1 MIDWNK
7 IKNDNRNEFDK
18 MFDFYYHSLC
28 AISYR
33 HLNDHQLAED
43 IVVDCFV
50 KIWENRAS
58 LNITSSLSNYLITI
72 VKNSSV
78 DFIRKESSLFVDI
91 EKATDSI
98 SEEDK
103 NYIQDAGLLNE
114 LYKAINKMPE
124 QRRQILKLAAFEG
137 KTYPQ
142 IAEELN
148 ISINTV
154 KTQMSRS
161 YKFLKEELDV
171 SKLKIMQLL
180 LVV

>member
-1 MIDWNK
+1 MIDWRK
-7 IKNDNRNEFDK
+7 IKNDNRKEFDR

-28 AISYR
+28 AISFRY
-33 HLNDHQLAED
+33 LNNRQAAED
-43 IVVDCFV
+43 VVVDCFV

-58 LNITSSLSNYLITI
+58 LNISSSLSNYLITI
-72 VKNSSV
+72 VKNLSV
-78 DFIRKESSLFVDI
+78 DFIRKESSLFVDL

-98 SEEDK
+98 SEDEK
-103 NYIQDAGLLNE
+103 NYIHDAGLLND
-114 LYKAINKMPE
+114 LYKAINKLPE
-124 QRRQILKLAAFEG
+124 QRREILKLAAFDG

-161 YKFLKEELDV
+161 YRFLKDELDV

-180 LVV
+180 LMI